1 MNRLQQRG
9 PGGLLAAYLPL
20 IVLTA
25 SGGLTPSGVA
35 VAADRSGLE
44 EIVVTARLREQNLQ
58 SVPLAIS
65 AFGAADLQAR
75 GIQSL
80 ADLAGYLPGVDF
92 ASSGSIDSRRI
103 IIRGQSQQSRVGDE
117 VNVATYVD
125 GVYTPGFS
133 GTSVLF
139 DAVERVEVIR
149 GPQSALYGRNSFA
162 GTVNYILKKPTDTLA
177 YGVRGT
183 LGNYDR
189 QGISG
194 YVSGPV
200 FGEAL
205 LARLDVAQNET
216 GGTLTNQV
224 TGKPLNNTETDFVR
238 LALRSRLGER
248 IDINAAVSYQDDEFT
263 SPAQTEIDDFSPRR
277 VGRPAGGGSPFEL
290 GAVFNE
296 FGSIAGPRIGRRVQG
311 RIEDVAEQFFKD
323 ELAGG
328 TRESLR
334 ANLNVDVDF
343 GAVTLTS
350 LTGWQDRETYFISD
364 LDTSPDGTFFG
375 VAFTQLPSGNG
386 LYQTGS
392 GPWED
397 RQEISQDL
405 RLSSNGDGPFSW
417 LAGVYYSR
425 ENFRD
430 RRIRFSSPSLVGNT
444 GVIAPLPPPQVDDDS
459 KLRNEFRSV
468 YGAVELLLEGGWTLS
483 AEARYTEEEKR
494 SDNIADNF
502 PSNSEPKGLLEDDY
516 SYFTPR
522 FIVSWEP
529 RDGRLWYAL
538 AAKGIKSGGFNPAAD
553 EGEQFYET
561 EQNWTYELGS
571 KLDFFDGRAQLNTS
585 LYYVD
590 WDDQQI
596 LTFGETNIV
605 DPIVANVGKSEVKGL
620 ELEGRILP
628 ADWLELNL
636 AYAYTDSQYKDAVFK
651 TSQGW
656 IDCAEIGV
664 DCVEDPASPTGV
676 VSSGRVDGKQ
686 LQYSSKHSMAL
697 GGQVTT
703 PAGYRDWDLF
713 VRADWLY
720 KSKRYVDEGNV
731 GYIPGYDTV
740 NLRLGLR
747 NPEWS
752 FEGFCNNM
760 LNDQTPVLAFA
771 SRDFGGVPHFTVTNR
786 DGRMCGVTVGYSWRN

>member
-1 MNRLQQRG
+1 MKLVYTRG
-9 PGGLLAAYLPL
+9 PGGLLVVILAW
-20 IVLTA
+20 
-25 SGGLTPSGVA
+25 SGAVAPPGVA
-35 VAADRSGLE
+35 GAAERSSLE
-44 EIVVTARLREQNLQ
+44 EIVVTARLREQSLQ
-58 SVPLAIS
+58 SVPLSIA
-65 AFGAADLQAR
+65 AFGAADLQNR
-75 GIQSL
+75 GIESL
-80 ADLAGYLPGVDF
+80 ADLASYLPGVDF
-92 ASSGSIDSRRI
+92 ASSGAIDSRRI

-117 VNVATYVD
+117 VNVATFVD

-177 YGVRGT
+177 FGVRGT

-189 QGISG
+189 QGVSG

-200 FGEAL
+200 FDDAL
-205 LARLDVAQNET
+205 LARLDVAHNET
-216 GGTLTNQV
+216 GGTLTNEV
-224 TGKPLNNTETDFVR
+224 TGKPLNNTKTDFVR
-238 LALRSRLGER
+238 LALRSVLVER
-248 IDINAAVSYQDDEFT
+248 VEIDAAISYQDDEFT

-290 GAVFNE
+290 GAVFNQ
-296 FGSIAGPRIGRRVQG
+296 FGTIAAPRIGRRVQG
-311 RIEDVAEQFFKD
+311 RIDDVAGSFFKD

-328 TRESLR
+328 TREAWR
-334 ANLNVDVDF
+334 ANLSVNLDL
-343 GAVTLTS
+343 GAVKLTS

-375 VAFTQLPSGNG
+375 GAFAPLPSGNG

-405 RLSSNGDGPFSW
+405 RLSSNSDGPFSW
-417 LAGVYYSR
+417 LAGLYYSR

-430 RRIRFSSPSLVGNT
+430 RRIRFSRPSLVGTT

-459 KLRNEFRSV
+459 KLRNEFKSV
-468 YGAVELLLEGGWTLS
+468 YGAVELALDGGWTLS
-483 AEARYTEEEKR
+483 AEGRYTREDKR

-502 PSNSEPKGLLEDDY
+502 PSNNEPKGLLEDDY

-529 RDGRLWYAL
+529 QDGVLLYTL

-553 EGEQFYET
+553 EGEQFYDT
-561 EQNWTYELGS
+561 EQNWTYEIGS
-571 KLDFFDGRAQLNTS
+571 KLGFLDGRAQVNTS
-585 LYYVD
+585 IYYVD

-596 LTFGETNIV
+596 LTFGQVNIV

-620 ELEGRILP
+620 ELEGRLLP

-636 AYAYTDSQYKDAVFK
+636 GYAYTDSKYKEALFK

-656 IDCAEIGV
+656 IDCAEIGMQ
-664 DCVEDPASPTGV
+664 CVANPASSTGV

-686 LQYSSKHSMAL
+686 LQYSSKHSLAL
-697 GGQVTT
+697 GGQVST
-703 PAGYRDWDLF
+703 PAGYRDWDTF

-720 KSKRYVDEGNV
+720 KSRRYVDEGNV

>member
-1 MNRLQQRG
+1 MIRLQKCG
-9 PGGLLAAYLPL
+9 PGGLLVVIL
-20 IVLTA
+20 
-25 SGGLTPSGVA
+25 SGSATLAPAGLAGA
-35 VAADRSGLE
+35 QERGGLE
-44 EIVVTARLREQNLQ
+44 EIVVTARLREQSLQ

-65 AFGAADLQAR
+65 AFGEADLRER
-75 GIQSL
+75 GIESL

-125 GVYTPGFS
+125 GVYTPGFT

-162 GTVNYILKKPTDTLA
+162 GTVNYILKKPTDTLSFGA
-177 YGVRGT
+177 RGT

-189 QGISG
+189 QALSA
-194 YVSGPV
+194 YLSGPV
-200 FGEAL
+200 LGDAL
-205 LARLDVAQNET
+205 LARLDVAHSET
-216 GGTLTNQV
+216 GGTLTNEV
-224 TGKPLNNTETDFVR
+224 TGKALNNTKTDFVR
-238 LALRSRLGER
+238 LAVSSSIAGR
-248 IDINAAVSYQDDEFT
+248 IDINAAVSYQDDELT
-263 SPAQTEIDDFSPRR
+263 PAAQTHIDDFSPRR

-296 FGSIAGPRIGRRVQG
+296 FGSLAAPRIGRRVLG
-311 RIEDVAEQFFKD
+311 KIDDVADSFYQD

-328 TRESLR
+328 TREAWR
-334 ANLNVDVDF
+334 ANLNIDIDLGPVK
-343 GAVTLTS
+343 LTS
-350 LTGWQDRETYFISD
+350 LTGWQDRETVYLSD
-364 LDTSPDGTFFG
+364 LDTTRDGTFFG
-375 VAFTQLPSGNG
+375 LAFTQLPSGNG
-386 LYQTGS
+386 FYQTAS

-397 RQEISQDL
+397 RDEISQDL
-405 RLSSNGDGPFSW
+405 RLSSNGDGAFSW
-417 LAGVYYSR
+417 LAGLYYSR
-425 ENFRD
+425 EDFRD
-430 RRIRFSSPSLVGNT
+430 RRIRFSRPALVGNT
-444 GVIAPLPPPQVDDDS
+444 GLVAPLPPAAVDDDS
-459 KLRNEFRSV
+459 LLRNVFKSV
-468 YGAVELLLEGGWTLS
+468 YGAVELQLDGGWTLS
-483 AEARYTEEEKR
+483 AEARYTREEKR
-494 SDNIADNF
+494 SDNIEDNF
-502 PSNSEPKGLLEDDY
+502 PGGSEPKGLLEDDY

-522 FIVSWEP
+522 FIASWEP
-529 RDGRLWYAL
+529 QDGRLFYAL

-553 EGEQFYET
+553 EGEQFYDT
-561 EQNWTYELGS
+561 EQNWTYEIGS
-571 KLDFFDGRAQLNTS
+571 KLDFFDGRAQVNTS
-585 LYYVD
+585 IYYVD

-596 LTFGETNIV
+596 LTFGETNLV

-620 ELEGRILP
+620 ELEGRLLP
-628 ADWLELNL
+628 SDWLELNL
-636 AYAYTDSQYKDAVFK
+636 AYAYTDSKYKDAVFR

-664 DCVEDPASPTGV
+664 ECVADPGSPTGV

-686 LQYSSKHSMAL
+686 LQYSSKHSLAL

-703 PAGYRDWDLF
+703 PAGYRDWDMF

-720 KSKRYVDEGNV
+720 KSRRYVDEGNV

-752 FEGFCNNM
+752 VEGFCNNM